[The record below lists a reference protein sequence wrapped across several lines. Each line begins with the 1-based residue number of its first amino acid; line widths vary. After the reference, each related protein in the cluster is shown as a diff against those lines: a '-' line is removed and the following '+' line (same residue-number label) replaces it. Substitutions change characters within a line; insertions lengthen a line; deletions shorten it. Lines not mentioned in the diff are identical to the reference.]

1 MAHGC
6 RGEAVGPPCYRP
18 ATMSE
23 EIAAV
28 AQGKK
33 GELAE
38 LQAVLTGV
46 GIVSEII
53 CPPGSGHG

>member
-1 MAHGC
+1 MG
-6 RGEAVGPPCYRP
+6 
-18 ATMSE
+18 E

-33 GELAE
+33 GELEE
-38 LQAVLTGV
+38 LQAVLTRE
-46 GIVSEII
+46 GIASQII